1 MRSFKISLLSTTVIP
16 AFVGAGI
23 VVGGALSPATPAHAA
38 NTGTEQPTLLP
49 VAKPKPRSIQLAQ
62 CKPCNPC
69 AAKKGC
75 NPCNPCAAK
84 KGCNSCNPCAA
95 KKGCNPCNP
104 CAAKR
109 ACNPCNPCAAKGCN
123 PCNPCGA
130 GGGAFSKK
138 CVIPR
143 LHTAKAC
150 NPCNPCAAKKGCNP
164 CNPCAAK
171 KGCNPCNPCAAK
183 KACNPCNPCAAKGCN
198 PCNPCGA
205 GPAVEISAAEAEAAY
220 ICLKP
225 EMKKA
230 YRKAG
235 LRQVRGYAGW
245 LRVNAT
251 AYQSATHG
259 GRYVNNYANS
269 LGDYRYK
276 KFEKAGTLPF
286 GSVLAKDSFAVR
298 PDGKLGIGPLFI
310 MEKMKKGFN
319 KGSGDWRY
327 SMVMPNGKVAGM
339 TKGKGMNM
347 KFCAVCHAGVAP
359 EQDHILLV
367 PEDYRKKF

>member
-23 VVGGALSPATPAHAA
+23 VVGGALSPATPVHAA

-49 VAKPKPRSIQLAQ
+49 VAKPKPRFIQLAA

-84 KGCNSCNPCAA
+84 KGCNPCNPCAAKKGCNPCNPCAA

-143 LHTAKAC
+143 LHAAKA
-150 NPCNPCAAKKGCNP
+150 
-164 CNPCAAK
+164 
-171 KGCNPCNPCAAK
+171 CNPCNPCAAK

-205 GPAVEISAAEAEAAY
+205 GPDVEISAAEAEAAY
-220 ICLKP
+220 ICLQP

-235 LRQVRGYAGW
+235 LRQVSGYTGW

-259 GRYVNNYANS
+259 GRYVSNYANS
-269 LGDYRYK
+269 HGDYRYK
-276 KFEKAGTLPF
+276 KFEKAGTMPF

-298 PDGKLGIGPLFI
+298 PDGKVGIGPLFI

-319 KGSGDWRY
+319 KKSWDWRY
-327 SMVMPNGKVAGM
+327 TMVMPNGKVAGM

-367 PEDYRKKF
+367 PEDYQKKF

>member
-1 MRSFKISLLSTTVIP
+1 VRSFKITLLSTTVIP
-16 AFVGAGI
+16 AFIGAGI
-23 VVGGALSPATPAHAA
+23 VVGGALSPASPAHAA

-49 VAKPKPRSIQLAQ
+49 VAKPKPRLIQLAQ

-69 AAKKGC
+69 AAK
-75 NPCNPCAAK
+75 
-84 KGCNSCNPCAA
+84 
-95 KKGCNPCNP
+95 
-104 CAAKR
+104 R
-109 ACNPCNPCAAKGCN
+109 ACN

-143 LHTAKAC
+143 LQAAGAKSPC
-150 NPCNPCAAKKGCNP
+150 NPCNPCAAKSPCNP

-171 KGCNPCNPCAAK
+171 SCNPCNPCA
-183 KACNPCNPCAAKGCN
+183 
-198 PCNPCGA
+198 A

-220 ICLKP
+220 ICLKS

-235 LRQVRGYAGW
+235 LRQVSGYTGW

-269 LGDYRYK
+269 HGNYRYK

-298 PDGKLGIGPLFI
+298 PYGKLGIGPLFI

-319 KGSGDWRY
+319 KESGDWRY

-347 KFCAVCHAGVAP
+347 KFCAECHAGVAP
-359 EQDHILLV
+359 EQDHIFLV

>member
-1 MRSFKISLLSTTVIP
+1 MNRRPHVRSLKFSLLSTTVIP

-23 VVGGALSPATPAHAA
+23 AVGSAMAPATPANAA
-38 NTGTEQPTLLP
+38 NVGTGQPTLLP
-49 VAKPKPRSIQLAQ
+49 VAKPKPRYIQLAQ

-75 NPCNPCAAK
+75 NPCNL
-84 KGCNSCNPCAA
+84 
-95 KKGCNPCNP
+95 

-109 ACNPCNPCAAKGCN
+109 PCNPCNPCAAKG
-123 PCNPCGA
+123 
-130 GGGAFSKK
+130 
-138 CVIPR
+138 
-143 LHTAKAC
+143 AC
-150 NPCNPCAAKKGCNP
+150 NPCNPCAAGGGSVSKKCFVPRLQAAWAKNPCNP

-183 KACNPCNPCAAKGCN
+183 KACNPCNPCAAKKACN
-198 PCNPCGA
+198 PCNPCAAKKPCNPCNPCAAGA
-205 GPAVEISAAEAEAAY
+205 AAEITGAEAKAVY
-220 ICLKP
+220 DCLRP
-225 EMKKA
+225 ELTKA

-235 LRQVRGYAGW
+235 LKQVQGYAGW
-245 LRVNAT
+245 LKVNT
-251 AYQSATHG
+251 HAYQSATHG

-269 LGDYRYK
+269 QGDYRYK
-276 KFEKAGTLPF
+276 KFEKAGTMPY
-286 GSVLAKDSFAVR
+286 GSVLAKDSFVVN
-298 PDGKLGIGPLFI
+298 PNGKVGLGPLFI

-327 SMVMPNGKVAGM
+327 TMVMPNGKVAGM

-347 KFCAVCHAGVAP
+347 KFCAECHAGVAP

-367 PEDYRKKF
+367 PDEYRVKF